1 MECVYLRLDWQVL
14 LRPRIGTFDV
24 ELRAKGFKP
33 LKGFLLIRPC
43 AVLWYRALDHDVAV
57 CMEFVTP
64 VVRFL
69 LWETS

>member
-1 MECVYLRLDWQVL
+1 
-14 LRPRIGTFDV
+14 
-24 ELRAKGFKP
+24 
-33 LKGFLLIRPC
+33 LLIRPC